1 MKRFITYLLPL
12 VLLCGIHIISPIEKL
27 EPLGASSDYVRVPE
41 ENEGRGPYKDG
52 VYEGSAP
59 AYKNELFMQVTVQN
73 GWISGLSILKTDD
86 DKEYLEKTEAP
97 LLNGVLESQSTD
109 LDAITGATFTS
120 YGLLD
125 SIDNAL
131 ENAL

>member
-1 MKRFITYLLPL
+1 MKRFLTYLLPL
-12 VLLCGIHIISPIEKL
+12 LLLCSIHLLSPVEKL
-27 EPLGASSDYVRVPE
+27 EPLSASSDYIKVVE
-41 ENEGRGPYKDG
+41 ASSGKGPYKDG

-59 AYKNELFMQVTVQN
+59 SYKNELYIQVTIQN

-97 LLNGVLESQSTD
+97 ILNGVLETQSTD

-131 ENAL
+131 EKAL